1 MINIQEISQAIILAI
16 VQGLTEFLPVS
27 SSAHLILFP
36 KLLGWSDQGL
46 AFDVAIHFGTLCAVL
61 IYFRQQ
67 IKDIICKEH
76 KLGWSIVFGT
86 IPVGITG
93 LLGHDFIAHNLR
105 ATWVIAASTIVFGL
119 VLGIAAFTAKQKR
132 NEHNLTWSD
141 VIFIGCAQALA
152 LIPGVSRS
160 GITLS
165 AGLFAGLTRTA
176 AARFSFLLSIPV
188 ILLATGLESYKL
200 VRHAAQVNWL
210 NLSLGF
216 TVAAITGYLCID
228 IFLRLIQ
235 RYGVMPFVIYRLVLG
250 VIILF
255 VVFPSGS

>member
-1 MINIQEISQAIILAI
+1 MINLQELTQAIILAI

-67 IKDIICKEH
+67 IKEIIYKEH
-76 KLGWSIVFGT
+76 KLGWAIVFGT
-86 IPVGITG
+86 IPVGLVG
-93 LLGHDFIAHNLR
+93 LLAHDFIANNLR
-105 ATWVIAASTIVFGL
+105 ASWVIAMSTIVFGL

-132 NEHNLTWSD
+132 NEHSITWRD
-141 VIFIGCAQALA
+141 VALIGCAQALA
-152 LIPGVSRS
+152 LIPGTSRS

-165 AGLFAGLTRTA
+165 AGLFTGLTRTA

-188 ILLATGLESYKL
+188 IFLAAGLESYKL
-200 VRHAAQVNWL
+200 ACHATQVNWA
-210 NLSLGF
+210 NLSIGF
-216 TVAAITGYLCID
+216 VISAVTGYLCID

-255 VVFPSGS
+255 VIFPSGT

>member
-1 MINIQEISQAIILAI
+1 MINIQELAQAIILAI

-61 IYFRQQ
+61 IYFRHQ
-67 IKDIICKEH
+67 IKDIIYKEH
-76 KLGWSIVFGT
+76 KLGWAIVFGT
-86 IPVGITG
+86 IPVGLAG
-93 LLGHDFIAHNLR
+93 LLGHDYIANNLR
-105 ATWVIAASTIVFGL
+105 ATWVIAASTILFGF
-119 VLGIAAFTAKQKR
+119 VLGIAALTAKQKR
-132 NEHNLTWSD
+132 NEHSITWRD
-141 VIFIGCAQALA
+141 VLLIGCAQAIA
-152 LIPGVSRS
+152 LIPGTSRS

-188 ILLATGLESYKL
+188 IFLAASLESYKL
-200 VRHAAQVNWL
+200 MRYSFSVNWTKIGI
-210 NLSLGF
+210 GF
-216 TVAAITGYLCID
+216 AVAAVTGYLCID
-228 IFLRLIQ
+228 LFLRLIQ

-255 VVFPSGS
+255 VVFPSGI